1 MAAKKKTSAR
11 PFGAILIVIALVG
24 IAVLGYLVSRPTKV
38 MTLDPTLP
46 SMAAAGIVKGS
57 PDALVEIV
65 EFADFECP
73 GCAYF
78 ATLTEPDVMNRLV
91 ATGEVRFRF
100 MDFPL
105 YDIHMNAVAAHNAAH
120 CANEQ
125 GKFWE
130 YHDLL
135 FQTQDRWNGQ
145 ATRAPRGVLK
155 ELAGSAALDVKAWEE
170 CFDSERMLPQILAN
184 RREGERRRVG
194 GTPTFII
201 GDQMFSNPGVSFD
214 ELRGM
219 VNVERIRVMAA
230 ESARTGKAVTAPPT
244 KAPPR

>member
-1 MAAKKKTSAR
+1 VAAKVKPTPR
-11 PFGAILIVIALVG
+11 PFGAILVVIAVVG
-24 IAVLGYLVSRPTKV
+24 VAVIGYVVSRPTKV
-38 MTLDPTLP
+38 MTLDPSLP
-46 SMAAAGIVKGS
+46 SLAAAGIVKGS
-57 PDALVEIV
+57 PDAPVELI

-91 ATGEVRFRF
+91 ATGQVRFRF

-105 YDIHMNAVAAHNAAH
+105 PDIHRNAVAAHNAAH

-130 YHDLL
+130 YHDLV

-145 ATRAPRGVLK
+145 ATLKPRGPLK
-155 ELAGSAALDVKAWEE
+155 EIAQAAGLDVGKWEE
-170 CFDSERMLPQILAN
+170 CYDSERMLPQILGN

-214 ELRGM
+214 ELKGM
-219 VNVERIRVMAA
+219 IDAEAA
-230 ESARTGKAVTAPPT
+230 KRAAASAPAGKAPAPRKTP
-244 KAPPR
+244 

>member
-1 MAAKKKTSAR
+1 MAAKKTRSQR
-11 PFGAILIVIALVG
+11 PFGAVLVVVALAG
-24 IAVLGYLVSRPTKV
+24 IAVIGVVMSRQPRM

-105 YDIHMNAVAAHNAAH
+105 TEIHRNAVAAHNAAH

-130 YHDLL
+130 YKDQL
-135 FQTQDRWNGQ
+135 FQTQDRWNGP
-145 ATRAPRGVLK
+145 ASRSPKGVFRDLADAVGLDRRAW
-155 ELAGSAALDVKAWEE
+155 DD
-170 CFDSERMLPQILAN
+170 CYDSGRMLAQIQAN
-184 RREGERRRVG
+184 KREGERRRVG

-201 GDQMFSNPGVSFD
+201 GTQMFSNPGVSFD
-214 ELRGM
+214 QIRDLVTAEK
-219 VNVERIRVMAA
+219 IRVMAA
-230 ESARTGKAVTAPPT
+230 ESERTGKAVTAPAG
-244 KAPPR
+244 KAP

>member
-1 MAAKKKTSAR
+1 VAAKVKPAKS
-11 PFGAILIVIALVG
+11 PFGPILIVIGIVG
-24 IAVLGYLVSRPTKV
+24 VAAIGYVVSRPTKI

-46 SMAAAGIVKGS
+46 ALAAAGIVKGS
-57 PDALVEIV
+57 PDAPIEVI

-91 ATGEVRFRF
+91 ATGQVRFRF

-105 YDIHMNAVAAHNAAH
+105 PDIHRSAVSAHNAAH

-130 YHDLL
+130 YHDML

-145 ATRAPRGVLK
+145 ATLKPRGPLK
-155 ELAGSAALDVKAWEE
+155 EVAQTVGLDVGKWEE
-170 CFDSERMLPQILAN
+170 CYDSERMLPQILGN

-201 GDQMFSNPGVSFD
+201 GTQMFSNPGVSFD
-214 ELRGM
+214 EIKKMIDEELAK
-219 VNVERIRVMAA
+219 MAA
-230 ESARTGKAVTAPPT
+230 ASAPAGKAPAAPKTP
-244 KAPPR
+244 

>member
-1 MAAKKKTSAR
+1 MAAKKKPSAR
-11 PFGAILIVIALVG
+11 PFGAILAVIGIVGVAAIGV
-24 IAVLGYLVSRPTKV
+24 VVSRPVKV
-38 MTLDPTLP
+38 MTLDPSLP
-46 SMAAAGIVKGS
+46 PMAASGIVRGS

-78 ATLTEPDVMNRLV
+78 AALTEPDVMSRLV

-105 YDIHMNAVAAHNAAH
+105 SDIHRNAVAAHNAAA

-130 YHDLL
+130 MHDQL
-135 FQTQDRWNGQ
+135 FQSQDRWNSQ
-145 ATRAPRGVLK
+145 ASRRPKPIFA
-155 ELAGSAALDVKAWEE
+155 ELARTAGLDAAAWEE
-170 CFDSERMLPQILAN
+170 CYDSERMLPQILAN

-201 GDQMFSNPGVSFD
+201 GNRMFSEAGVSYD
-214 ELRGM
+214 ELRKM
-219 VNVERIRVMAA
+219 VEEEKARVLAERGGAA
-230 ESARTGKAVTAPPT
+230 TAVTPPSPRTAP
-244 KAPPR
+244 